1 MKEIRITQ
9 QNSMVLAIIG
19 SLKTCTLGMG
29 IRKLHNIQINR
40 SDNDTQIIFTRKD
53 GKPINPLD
61 FFMLGY
67 FVGRDYDK

>member
-1 MKEIRITQ
+1 
-9 QNSMVLAIIG
+9 
-19 SLKTCTLGMG
+19 MG